1 MNLLNQIKNSPELK
15 VEWEKLLGAP
25 LINEVLEQPVMT
37 AIWEAV
43 CKDWHTE
50 DKETSE
56 FYNFSEAG
64 TDAPGWAS
72 GLSFCPPAVLGLYW
86 RCTWV
91 ILGVYRRCTGAVR
104 GFLGICPPQFV
115 CLILFCYCS
124 LPLFLIL

>member
-64 TDAPGWAS
+64 TDVVFSMVPK
-72 GLSFCPPAVLGLYW
+72 GLFEPVYVRLKFSHGLLMK
-86 RCTWV
+86 R
-91 ILGVYRRCTGAVR
+91 
-104 GFLGICPPQFV
+104 
-115 CLILFCYCS
+115 
-124 LPLFLIL
+124 